1 MQSVSDNFSI
11 LNQIK
16 STDEICDV
24 HNENKIMFRNV
35 VICQSCEK
43 EKADKRS
50 QEIAEKSYRKEKI
63 RRTYETLKK
72 DSMCSDETILDATFS
87 NYEVSSSETSL
98 AFERARLFADK
109 YKDINEKFNVII
121 TGVPGTGKSHLAM
134 SILKEVNENVDKK
147 MSCLFISTNELMRRI
162 KDSFNNR
169 ESKYTEANMI
179 DLLGK
184 ADLLVL
190 DDLGSESVFRS
201 KQLSEATEYTQNVIF
216 GILEQRQ
223 RTIITTNHSSKEL
236 KEIYNSKIVSRSFK
250 NVQVIKFTE
259 ATKDKRIGVEF

>member
-11 LNQIK
+11 LKHVKQTK
-16 STDEICDV
+16 EICDL
-24 HNENKIMFRNV
+24 HNENKIEFRGF

-43 EKADKRS
+43 EKSDKRS
-50 QEIAEKSYRKEKI
+50 KEVAINSYQKEKI
-63 RRTYETLKK
+63 RRTYGTLKK
-72 DSMCSDETILDATFS
+72 DSMCSDDTILEATFD
-87 NYEVSSSETSL
+87 NYETSGSETSL

-121 TGVPGTGKSHLAM
+121 TGTPGTGKSHLAM
-134 SILKEVNENVDKK
+134 AILKEVNENVDKK

-169 ESKYTEANMI
+169 ESKFTEANMI

-201 KQLSEATEYTQNVIF
+201 KQLNEATEYTQNVIF